1 MVRFLKIL
9 PFLCILLWIGN
20 IQAQQSHIT
29 LDWAPHKIGEGLT
42 PFLADT
48 ISPVVHDDQTVTFTI
63 NAPKADDVLL
73 FWSIMTGLQADSPV
87 PFTKDENGTWSLTV
101 GPLTPNIY
109 KYKLIVDGVPIVD
122 PSNTFG
128 GFENQPGY
136 SYVVVHGDEPSW
148 YDAKNVPHGVVSR
161 HIYHSDVLNGER
173 EMFVYTPPGYD
184 SSKEYPVLYLLGG
197 SGEVAATWSKIGRIN
212 FIMDNLLAEGKAEPM
227 IIAMPNNQVVHR
239 SAPNHREKSFT
250 LFNDEMVEEIIP
262 FVEEI
267 YSAKTD
273 RHNRAIAGLSMGG
286 RHAQVIGLNNL
297 DFFASFGL
305 LSAAESFD
313 LIPGFL
319 DDSDVND
326 KIDYL
331 FVGAGTHETN
341 PDSRHVQLHEE
352 LEENGI
358 EHEYYI
364 GSEGAHDFVTWKHL
378 MYYEFLPKL
387 WRENQ

>member
-1 MVRFLKIL
+1 MARFLNIL
-9 PFLCILLWIGN
+9 PLLFILLSVGN
-20 IQAQQSHIT
+20 MQAQQSHTT

-63 NAPKADDVLL
+63 NAPEAEEVLL
-73 FWSIMTGLQADSPV
+73 FWSIMTGLQADAPV
-87 PFTKDENGTWSLTV
+87 PFTKDEKGTWSLTV
-101 GPLTPNIY
+101 GPLSPNIY

-122 PSNTFG
+122 PNNTFG

-136 SYVVVHGDEPSW
+136 SYVVVHGDSPAW

-161 HIYHSDVLNGER
+161 HIYHSDVLDAER
-173 EMFVYTPPGYD
+173 EMYVYTPPGYD

-197 SGEVAATWSKIGRIN
+197 SGEVAATWSKIGRVN

-227 IIAMPNNQVVHR
+227 IVAMPNNQVVHR
-239 SAPNHREKSFT
+239 SAPNHREKSFSM
-250 LFNDEMVEEIIP
+250 FNDEMVEEIIP
-262 FVEEI
+262 FVEEH
-267 YSAKTD
+267 YRAKTD
-273 RHNRAIAGLSMGG
+273 RHSRAIAGLSMGG

-297 DFFASFGL
+297 DLFASFGL

-341 PDSRHVQLHEE
+341 PDSRHVQLHQE

-358 EHEYYI
+358 DHEYYI
-364 GSEGAHDFVTWKHL
+364 GSEGAHDFVTWRHL

-387 WRENQ
+387 WREE